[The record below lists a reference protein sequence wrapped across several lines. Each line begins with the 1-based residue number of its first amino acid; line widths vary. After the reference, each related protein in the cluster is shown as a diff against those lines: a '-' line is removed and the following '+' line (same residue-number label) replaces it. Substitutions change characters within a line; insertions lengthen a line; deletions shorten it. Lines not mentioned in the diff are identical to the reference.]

1 MITDEMRDNKVN
13 IKYKVENFDIIFENG
28 DIEEIEAGMVRHL
41 YIERDYDNLYFPLIN
56 ISVVM
61 DDLIYHRIK
70 QENDTVRF
78 RVRIIRNIYN
88 KDNELTKY
96 EMFCNKTFR
105 CFMDKENIVKDNDL
119 VEIKRE
125 KDDATHPGYIA
136 NPREFYLF
144 LDNVIDCKKKLN
156 LSVEKSDLT
165 DLIIYLFNQRNVDK
179 LLMSKLDNST
189 SVSNMII
196 PNGNLIENINFL
208 NEVLGLYKKG
218 TLLFFDIDNA
228 YLIDKNSKCTSWRP
242 NEVRITHIHVSNN
255 KENDS
260 QLNGQYTDKE
270 RKQCHLFSHNKRID
284 MKNSNIIN
292 DQIHGNEVT
301 LLNAK
306 TNSVKQIKTST
317 TQIGNP
323 NSNFVNSKYSTNSY
337 VPSTIQTRL
346 YESETLCTM
355 SFLGIDVDVFTPN
368 KEIIVTYEDPEL
380 HKKYSGSYRVIK
392 LTSILK
398 KDSKELVGEIQVV
411 LAKQE

>member
-61 DDLIYHRIK
+61 YDLIYHRIK

-96 EMFCNKTFR
+96 ELFCNKTFR
-105 CFMDKENIVKDNDL
+105 CFMDKENVVKDNDL

-125 KDDATHPGYIA
+125 KDDAIHPGYIA
-136 NPREFYLF
+136 NPREFYIF

-179 LLMSKLDNST
+179 LLMSKLDYST
-189 SVSNMII
+189 SGSNMII

-218 TLLFFDIDNA
+218 MLLFFDIDNA

-242 NEVRITHIHVSNN
+242 NEVRITHIHVTNN

-368 KEIIVTYEDPEL
+368 KEIVVTYEDPEL

-398 KDSKELVGEIQVV
+398 KDSKELIGEIQVV

>member
-96 EMFCNKTFR
+96 ELFCNKTFR
-105 CFMDKENIVKDNDL
+105 CFMDKENVVKDNDL

-125 KDDATHPGYIA
+125 KDDAIHPGYIA
-136 NPREFYLF
+136 NPREFYIF

-218 TLLFFDIDNA
+218 MLLFFDIDNA

-242 NEVRITHIHVSNN
+242 NEVRITHIHVTNN

-346 YESETLCTM
+346 YESETICTM
-355 SFLGIDVDVFTPN
+355 SFLGIDVDVFAPN

>member
-13 IKYKVENFDIIFENG
+13 IKYKVENFDVIFENG

-96 EMFCNKTFR
+96 ELFCNKTFR

-156 LSVEKSDLT
+156 LSVEKSDFT
-165 DLIIYLFNQRNVDK
+165 DFI
-179 LLMSKLDNST
+179 
-189 SVSNMII
+189 
-196 PNGNLIENINFL
+196 
-208 NEVLGLYKKG
+208 
-218 TLLFFDIDNA
+218 
-228 YLIDKNSKCTSWRP
+228 
-242 NEVRITHIHVSNN
+242 
-255 KENDS
+255 
-260 QLNGQYTDKE
+260 
-270 RKQCHLFSHNKRID
+270 
-284 MKNSNIIN
+284 
-292 DQIHGNEVT
+292 
-301 LLNAK
+301 
-306 TNSVKQIKTST
+306 
-317 TQIGNP
+317 
-323 NSNFVNSKYSTNSY
+323 
-337 VPSTIQTRL
+337 
-346 YESETLCTM
+346 
-355 SFLGIDVDVFTPN
+355 
-368 KEIIVTYEDPEL
+368 
-380 HKKYSGSYRVIK
+380 RV
-392 LTSILK
+392 
-398 KDSKELVGEIQVV
+398 
-411 LAKQE
+411 

>member
-70 QENDTVRF
+70 QENDSVRF

>member
-13 IKYKVENFDIIFENG
+13 IKYKVENFDVIFENG

-96 EMFCNKTFR
+96 ELFCNKTFR
-105 CFMDKENIVKDNDL
+105 CFMDKENIVKDDDL

-125 KDDATHPGYIA
+125 KDDAIHPGYIA
-136 NPREFYLF
+136 NPREFYMF

-156 LSVEKSDLT
+156 LSVESSDLT
-165 DLIIYLFNQRNVDK
+165 DLIIYLFKQRNIDK
-179 LLMSKLDNST
+179 LLMSILDNST

-196 PNGNLIENINFL
+196 PNGNLIENMNFL

-218 TLLFFDIDNA
+218 MLLFFDIDNA

-306 TNSVKQIKTST
+306 TNSVQQIKTST
-317 TQIGNP
+317 TQIGDP
-323 NSNFVNSKYSTNSY
+323 NSNFVNSKYSTNNY
-337 VPSTIQTRL
+337 VQSTIQTRL
-346 YESETLCTM
+346 YESETICTM

-368 KEIIVTYEDPEL
+368 KEIIITYEDPEL

-398 KDSKELVGEIQVV
+398 KDAKELVGEIQVV

>member
-13 IKYKVENFDIIFENG
+13 IKYKVENFDVIFENG
-28 DIEEIEAGMVRHL
+28 DIEKIEAGMVRHL

-96 EMFCNKTFR
+96 ELFCNKTFR
-105 CFMDKENIVKDNDL
+105 CFMDKENVVKDNDL

-125 KDDATHPGYIA
+125 KDDAIHPGYIA
-136 NPREFYLF
+136 NPREFYMF

-156 LSVEKSDLT
+156 LSVEKSDFT
-165 DLIIYLFNQRNVDK
+165 DLLIYLFNQRNVDK
-179 LLMSKLDNST
+179 LLMSKLNNNINI
-189 SVSNMII
+189 SNIII

-208 NEVLGLYKKG
+208 NEVFGLYKKG
-218 TLLFFDIDNA
+218 MLLFFDIDNA

-306 TNSVKQIKTST
+306 TNSVQKIKTST
-317 TQIGNP
+317 TQIGDP
-323 NSNFVNSKYSTNSY
+323 NSNFVNSKYSTNNY
-337 VPSTIQTRL
+337 VQSTIQTRL
-346 YESETLCTM
+346 YESETICTM

-368 KEIIVTYEDPEL
+368 KEIIITYEDPEL
-380 HKKYSGSYRVIK
+380 HKKYSGSYRVLK